1 MKKTR
6 TTKIPNNVAPP
17 KFRNVQRFKS
27 TEKGLGLDAYETQ
40 GNL

>member
-1 MKKTR
+1 MTE
-6 TTKIPNNVAPP
+6 ILNNVAPP
-17 KFRNVQRFKS
+17 KLRKVTRLKS